1 MVKKIIA
8 SAVFSFLIAF
18 FNLPSG
24 LAQKSTP
31 KRVGDPFPPFSLKN
45 NLSTQ
50 EIKAL
55 RLSPKESITLNDFPF
70 KIILLELLNVHCH
83 TCKEQVPV
91 YNQLWD
97 SLQTNQILKTNAAL
111 FAITVGNTTKEI
123 TAFQKSF
130 TARYPILADSSKG
143 VFDSLGNLKKGTPQ
157 TYLLKKDPSGKWYI
171 VYHHQGPVSSY
182 EIYLRK
188 IEEFFKSDLE
198 GIEPGYKVP
207 QLFFETLKKN
217 YPDESFE
224 HKRVLLYFP
233 ALDMFPLDDDI
244 RNTGPQMK
252 VLHSFINEEKLAI
265 VITGFLSRIFS
276 PEELEKL
283 QKIPTVFLLEDERET
298 LANRFAMGENPLI
311 CLVNDSGRIVYRAYS
326 LTSARAEE
334 LLKGRVSQLTPN
346 LTKKELLKLMQNT
359 MKAVENTIEKVNTK
373 ELVSDETIYLGFT
386 GAETQ
391 EVSLVGRI
399 VSKYSI
405 CDVCHDVHFYYI
417 LDQKGHLV
425 FFNPIDL
432 TKFGNVTWDPQ
443 DIRKLKSG
451 VMEKDLFKPLPFDP
465 YVDAV
470 SQATMTSY
478 LIFEG
483 LNDTRKIL
491 QDFSDSGFR
500 KAYWKEICLNNLCQI
515 KKAMALLK
523 NMGQSDSVTLEDH
536 TTLDTGKL
544 QPYFPPHTSAQCP
557 TGGNYLLIGE
567 DPLCSIHGMKLEP
580 CSEER

>member
-1 MVKKIIA
+1 
-8 SAVFSFLIAF
+8 FL
-18 FNLPSG
+18 
-24 LAQKSTP
+24 
-31 KRVGDPFPPFSLKN
+31 R
-45 NLSTQ
+45 
-50 EIKAL
+50 
-55 RLSPKESITLNDFPF
+55 
-70 KIILLELLNVHCH
+70 
-83 TCKEQVPV
+83 
-91 YNQLWD
+91 
-97 SLQTNQILKTNAAL
+97 
-111 FAITVGNTTKEI
+111 
-123 TAFQKSF
+123 
-130 TARYPILADSSKG
+130 
-143 VFDSLGNLKKGTPQ
+143 
-157 TYLLKKDPSGKWYI
+157 
-171 VYHHQGPVSSY
+171 
-182 EIYLRK
+182 
-188 IEEFFKSDLE
+188 
-198 GIEPGYKVP
+198 
-207 QLFFETLKKN
+207 
-217 YPDESFE
+217 
-224 HKRVLLYFP
+224 
-233 ALDMFPLDDDI
+233 
-244 RNTGPQMK
+244 
-252 VLHSFINEEKLAI
+252 
-265 VITGFLSRIFS
+265 RIFS

-334 LLKGRVSQLTPN
+334 LLKGTTTQLTPN

-359 MKAVENTIEKVNTK
+359 MKAVESTIEKVETK

-451 VMEKDLFKPLPFDP
+451 VMGKDLFKPLPFDP

-500 KAYWKEICLNNLCQI
+500 KAYWKEICLDNLCQI
-515 KKAMALLK
+515 KKAITLLK
-523 NMGQSDSVTLEDH
+523 NKGQLDSVTLEDH

-544 QPYFPPHTSAQCP
+544 QPYFPPHTSAKCP
-557 TGGNYLLIGE
+557 TGGNYLLMGE

-580 CSEER
+580 YAEER